1 MITDPLL
8 RTQAAAL
15 YHEGWTVEE
24 IAEELDIPLEG
35 VIEWCNRLV

>member
-24 IAEELDIPLEG
+24 IAEELNIPVAD
-35 VIEWCNRLV
+35 VIEWCNKLI